1 MSRIDKI
8 LGGIDVS
15 TSSGLEIGALCNPL
29 VRKTD
34 GDIGYVDYADRAF
47 LQKVYQGNA
56 LIDLEAIVE
65 VDYIWGENTLAEA
78 TNGRRFDYIVASH
91 VIEHVPDLITWIREL
106 ISVLVP
112 TGQICLAIPDRRYT
126 FDLLR
131 RESELADVLHAHLVR
146 ARKPLP
152 AQVLDYFL
160 NAVAVNST
168 EAWSGRVNIGAI
180 RATQATQVTAA
191 MDRARQAHENGD
203 YHDAHCW
210 VFTPRSLGLLFAS
223 LADAGYLEARCA
235 RFIDTARNE
244 IEFFV
249 AVAPEQ
255 DRAVAAAS
263 WREMAANA
271 HAGPD
276 ASTES
281 QASAEHGDNSEPE
294 CGPATPPPLWARL
307 RTGLANRVRGAR

>member
-1 MSRIDKI
+1 MTRIDKI

-29 VRKTD
+29 IKKTD
-34 GDIGYVDYADRAF
+34 GDISYVDYADRTF
-47 LQKVYQGNA
+47 LQKVYAGNA
-56 LIDLEAIVE
+56 LIDPEAIVD

-78 TNGRRFDYIVASH
+78 TGGRHFDFIVASH

-106 ISVLVP
+106 ISVLAP
-112 TGQICLAIPDRRYT
+112 SGQICLAIPDRRYT

-131 RESELADVLHAHLVR
+131 RESALADILHAHLVR

-160 NAVAVNST
+160 NAVAVDSSA
-168 EAWSGRVNIGAI
+168 AWSGRVDLGAI
-180 RATQATQVTAA
+180 RATQATQVAAA
-191 MDRARQAHENGD
+191 MERARQAHENGD

-210 VFTPRSLGLLFAS
+210 VFTPRSMALLFAS

-249 AVAPEQ
+249 AMTPEK
-255 DRAVAAAS
+255 DSAAAAAS
-263 WREMAANA
+263 WREMAAIA
-271 HAGPD
+271 SDSPD
-276 ASTES
+276 AAAGSAAPIDPGECPLPTARPST
-281 QASAEHGDNSEPE
+281 H
-294 CGPATPPPLWARL
+294 PPLWARL
-307 RTGLANRVRGAR
+307 RTGLANRVRAR